1 MDDWRHLLRADP
13 TEWLLESDNP
23 SVRYFTL
30 TEMLERPEDDS
41 EVEAAK
47 EAIMSSDPVT
57 RTLAAQ
63 YPEGYWIKRGRG
75 YSPKYRATVWQLMFL
90 THLGAMRTE
99 AIARACQHV
108 LEHSC
113 RPDLGLFS
121 AHKYA
126 TGTIACLNGNLLRAY
141 LH

>member
-47 EAIMSSDPVT
+47 EAIVSSDPVT

-63 YPEGYWIKRGRG
+63 YPEGYWIKPGRG
-75 YSPKYRATVWQLMFL
+75 YSPRYKAIVWQLMFL
-90 THLGAMRTE
+90 TDLGAMRTE
-99 AIARACQHV
+99 AIARACQTAWHNGIRRI
-108 LEHSC
+108 
-113 RPDLGLFS
+113 RP
-121 AHKYA
+121 
-126 TGTIACLNGNLLRAY
+126 
-141 LH
+141 